1 MIEILKQHTLL
12 IAEDEADTLAEITQY
27 FGQYFRL
34 VFQAKNGK
42 QALEVFEK
50 EQIDVALLDISMPH
64 INGLEVAKVIKKINK
79 NTQIVILSAHNESP
93 FLLKA
98 IDIGLLTY
106 VVKPLNRQKAK
117 DLLIKMAQNFK
128 QNHQIFI
135 NSSIAYNYDDKALIL
150 QGKDPINLSKNEVL
164 LLEAMLTNKNQ
175 FLSVDKI
182 IDIVYL
188 DDKSRLNYTGCIKT
202 LISTL
207 KHKSPDLPIHNK
219 YGLGYMLKI

>member
-1 MIEILKQHTLL
+1 ML
-12 IAEDEADTLAEITQY
+12 IAEDDADTLVEITQY
-27 FGQYFRL
+27 FGHYFRL

-50 EQIDVALLDISMPH
+50 EQIDVVLLDISMPY
-64 INGLEVAKVIKKINK
+64 INGLEVAKAIRKTHQ

-98 IDIGLLTY
+98 IEIGLLNY

-135 NSSIAYNYDDKALIL
+135 NSSVTYNYDDKVLIL
-150 QGKDPINLSKNEVL
+150 QGKNPINLSKNEAL
-164 LLEAMLTNKNQ
+164 LLEAMLANKNQ
-175 FLSVDKI
+175 ILSVDKI
-182 IDIVYL
+182 INIVYL
-188 DDKSRLNYTGCIKT
+188 DDKTRLDYTGCIKT

-207 KHKSPDLPIHNK
+207 KHKSSDLPIHNK
-219 YGLGYMLKI
+219 YGLGYVLKI